1 MRRVILLLFSS
12 ILMAKDV
19 NITKD
24 LKSITIKDGD
34 KKIKIERI
42 QDTKHRLTSSF
53 TKTSRE
59 CPPYCVQ
66 PMRIGKVRTIGELEL
81 LRYIEEMQD
90 EDSNMLLIDARTR
103 DWYAGGSIPGSI
115 NLPFTMLKKDSKY
128 LPKILKLLGAKRDSR
143 TLNYSKVPK
152 HRDSEAVQKWD
163 FSEVPKMI
171 IYSNG
176 IWDAQATEAIKSL
189 LALGCP
195 EDKILYYRGGMQN
208 WYILGLTTK

>member
-1 MRRVILLLFSS
+1 MRKGISISLILLSS
-12 ILMAKDV
+12 TLMAGSV

-24 LKSITIKDGD
+24 LKSITINEDN
-34 KKIKIERI
+34 KKIKIERN

-66 PMRIGKVRTIGELEL
+66 PMKIGKVKTIGELEL
-81 LRYIEEMQD
+81 LKYIKQMQN

-103 DWYAGGSIPGSI
+103 DWYAGGSIPSSI
-115 NLPFTMLKKDSKY
+115 NLPFTMLKKSSSY
-128 LPKILKLLGAKRDSR
+128 LPKILKLLGAK
-143 TLNYSKVPK
+143 KVGN
-152 HRDSEAVQKWD
+152 KWD
-163 FSEVPKMI
+163 FSRVPKMI

-189 LALGCP
+189 IALGCP

>member
-1 MRRVILLLFSS
+1 MREVVSIGLIILSGTL
-12 ILMAKDV
+12 IAGNV

-34 KKIKIERI
+34 KNIKIERN

-66 PMRIGKVRTIGELEL
+66 PMNIGKVKTIGELEL
-81 LRYIEEMQD
+81 LKYIKQMQN
-90 EDSNMLLIDARTR
+90 EDSDMLLIDTRTR
-103 DWYAGGSIPGSI
+103 DWYAGGAIPGSI
-115 NLPFTMLKKDSKY
+115 NLPFTMLKKSSKY
-128 LPKILKLLGAKRDSR
+128 LPKILKLLGAK
-143 TLNYSKVPK
+143 KVGN
-152 HRDSEAVQKWD
+152 KWD
-163 FSEVPKMI
+163 FSRVPKMI

-208 WYILGLTTK
+208 WYILGLTVK

>member
-1 MRRVILLLFSS
+1 MKKKINLGLLLLSS
-12 ILMAKDV
+12 TLIAGDV
-19 NITKD
+19 NITKN

-66 PMRIGKVRTIGELEL
+66 PMNIGKVKTIGELEL
-81 LRYIEEMQD
+81 LKYIKQMQD

-115 NLPFTMLKKDSKY
+115 NLPFTMLKKNSRY
-128 LPKILKLLGAKRDSR
+128 LPKILKLLGAEKIG
-143 TLNYSKVPK
+143 T
-152 HRDSEAVQKWD
+152 KWD
-163 FSEVPKMI
+163 FSRVPKMI

-189 LALGCP
+189 ISLGCP

>member
-1 MRRVILLLFSS
+1 MKKKINLGLLLLSS
-12 ILMAKDV
+12 TLIAGDV
-19 NITKD
+19 NITKN

-66 PMRIGKVRTIGELEL
+66 PMNIGKVKTIGELEL
-81 LRYIEEMQD
+81 LKYIKQMQD

-115 NLPFTMLKKDSKY
+115 NLPFTMLKKNSRY
-128 LPKILKLLGAKRDSR
+128 LPKILKLLGAEKIG
-143 TLNYSKVPK
+143 T
-152 HRDSEAVQKWD
+152 KWD
-163 FSEVPKMI
+163 FSRVPEMI

-189 LALGCP
+189 ISLGCP

>member
-1 MRRVILLLFSS
+1 MRKRISISLLILSGAL
-12 ILMAKDV
+12 IAGNV

-24 LKSITIKDGD
+24 LKSITIQENGKN
-34 KKIKIERI
+34 IKIERN

-66 PMRIGKVRTIGELEL
+66 PMNIGKVKTIGELEL
-81 LRYIEEMQD
+81 LKYIKQMQN

-103 DWYAGGSIPGSI
+103 DWYAGGTIPNSI
-115 NLPFTMLKKDSKY
+115 NLPFTMLKKTSSY
-128 LPKILKLLGAKRDSR
+128 LPKILKLLGAK
-143 TLNYSKVPK
+143 KVAN
-152 HRDSEAVQKWD
+152 RWD
-163 FSEVPKMI
+163 FSKVPKMI

-176 IWDAQATEAIKSL
+176 IWDAQATKAIKSL

-208 WYILGLTTK
+208 WYILGLTVK